1 MAAGAPRTVTPQSNE
16 LQALGREM
24 LDWIKKNQPIHIKQW
39 YSFEKHFTY
48 NQWKAMIKCDEFVPF
63 YEEALGLV
71 GMNYID
77 GTVDKSISQRFLRV
91 YFKDLKEEENEEID
105 YRANSNAKAIAS
117 ITDEDRDRFDDA
129 MHQIADLQKSAYS
142 ARKDA
147 KMSRRAAI
155 KSE

>member
-1 MAAGAPRTVTPQSNE
+1 MVAGCPRTVSLPKE
-16 LQALGREM
+16 EMVALGKEM
-24 LDWIKKNQPIHIKQW
+24 VAWVKQNKPIHLKQW
-39 YSFEKHFTY
+39 YSFEKSYTY
-48 NQWKAMIKCDEFVPF
+48 NEWKAMIQCPEFLP
-63 YEEALGLV
+63 YYDKALGLV
-71 GMNYID
+71 GMHYID
-77 GTVDKSISQRFLRV
+77 GTVDKSISQRFLRH
-91 YFKDLKEEENEEID
+91 YFKELKEEENEEID